1 MGVYLYNTQKNAY
14 LGIDH
19 RNCSFLTTDPRK
31 AKVFSQ
37 VSAENYR
44 TNQLKKVSGEFVIV
58 DNVPDLS
65 TPAETATSIPSDH
78 YISSERYMIPA
89 VGSLR
94 DNPHF
99 SKALQELYDKRIEL
113 EHMMTDIY
121 HYAYLHPKLSAS
133 KGYKLYCLLREVTAR
148 RAKVKKQINALLQC
162 EEQTYDYKPRSA
174 LFDHLSDL
182 L

>member
-1 MGVYLYNTQKNAY
+1 MGVYLFNTQKNAY

-19 RNCSFLTTDPRK
+19 RNCSFLTTDMRK
-31 AKVFSQ
+31 AKVFSR

-44 TNQLKKVSGEFVIV
+44 NNQLRKVSGEFVLV
-58 DNVPDLS
+58 DCPDDPVLQRAAPQ
-65 TPAETATSIPSDH
+65 TPSGVNRPNAACRLPE
-78 YISSERYMIPA
+78 
-89 VGSLR
+89 VQSLH
-94 DNPHF
+94 DNPLF
-99 SKALQELYDKRIEL
+99 SQTLQELYDKRIEL

-162 EEQTYDYKPRSA
+162 EEQTYEYRPRSD
-174 LFDHLSDL
+174 LFAHLSDL